1 MPLPASRRD
10 KNNRR
15 STASHDSPALGAAV
29 FLNRTHDYDFRRH
42 LITTEYYGISRLGYK
57 KRLNSARNISSNYIP
72 SGHQH
77 IAMTSPSPP
86 DAR

>member
-15 STASHDSPALGAAV
+15 STASHGSPALGAAV

-42 LITTEYYGISRLGYK
+42 LHDMLEPKTGRK
-57 KRLNSARNISSNYIP
+57 
-72 SGHQH
+72 
-77 IAMTSPSPP
+77 
-86 DAR
+86 